1 MCPTITILGILAGT
15 VEVSTQ
21 LKNVNNYCELNE
33 NWEIVNIIS
42 H

>member
-1 MCPTITILGILAGT
+1 MCPTITILEILAGT

-21 LKNVNNYCELNE
+21 LKNVNNYYELNE